1 MVLHARPPPPHPP
14 PPTAAICCT
23 KAQAEAFWAPPA
35 VTHQYPSPTGHGWG
49 PETSDHTFPSRG
61 PSGGLK
67 APARAPVPTRW
78 VGATKQ
84 PPILF
89 SQALPCTS
97 HSIYLTGS
105 WWGSRGCPP
114 MGAPHPGG
122 SRPQSLARSHGR
134 SLPDGYRSRAP
145 AARLERRQSWTKR
158 QLAPKKALQG
168 SEGGRRKLSAHQ
180 PGLISAPHSP
190 GAPPRSHTGKAW

>member
-14 PPTAAICCT
+14 PPSAAICCT

-84 PPILF
+84 PPTLLAKLYPAQVTAFISLGAGGAPVG
-89 SQALPCTS
+89 ALPWVHRTQAAPGPRAWRGATAAPCPMD
-97 HSIYLTGS
+97 IDPGPRLQGLRGGRAGQKGS
-105 WWGSRGCPP
+105 
-114 MGAPHPGG
+114 
-122 SRPQSLARSHGR
+122 
-134 SLPDGYRSRAP
+134 SLPKRHCRAV
-145 AARLERRQSWTKR
+145 RE
-158 QLAPKKALQG
+158 
-168 SEGGRRKLSAHQ
+168 EGESSLLTNRG
-180 PGLISAPHSP
+180 
-190 GAPPRSHTGKAW
+190 

>member
-14 PPTAAICCT
+14 PPSAAICCT

-114 MGAPHPGG
+114 MGALPWVHRTQAAPGPRAWRGATAAPCPMDIDPGPRLQGLRGGRAGQKG
-122 SRPQSLARSHGR
+122 S
-134 SLPDGYRSRAP
+134 SLPKRHCRAV
-145 AARLERRQSWTKR
+145 RE
-158 QLAPKKALQG
+158 
-168 SEGGRRKLSAHQ
+168 EGESSLLTNRG
-180 PGLISAPHSP
+180 
-190 GAPPRSHTGKAW
+190 